1 MGGTKMGV
9 TKQLYQLQELDLE
22 IDSQEQA
29 LSQTMSQLGE
39 SPAVL
44 RVQSQLQ
51 SEQQRLEELRRKQH
65 SAEWEIEDIS
75 TKLTPA
81 EETLFSGRVKNPKE
95 LANLQHEVEMLKAKR
110 NQMEEKALEIME
122 QVELSE
128 TSVTKISSELETL
141 KAEWQRQQQ
150 ELADSVERLKAI
162 LADLRQKRQLLSA
175 EISPQVVELY
185 QGLRKERGTAVA
197 RVEQGICRGCRISL
211 PITELQQARSGN
223 LVKCS
228 SCGRILFLA

>member
-1 MGGTKMGV
+1 MGV
-9 TKQLYQLQELDLE
+9 TKQLYELQELDLE

-44 RVQSQLQ
+44 RVQGQLQ
-51 SEQQRLEELRRKQH
+51 SEQERLEELRRKQH

-75 TKLTPA
+75 TKLAPA
-81 EETLFSGRVKNPKE
+81 EKKLFSGDIKNSKE

-128 TSVTKISSELETL
+128 TSVAKISSELETL

-162 LADLRQKRQLLSA
+162 LSDLRGKRQLLSA
-175 EISPQVVELY
+175 EIPPQVVELY

-211 PITELQQARSGN
+211 PTTELQQARSGN

>member
-1 MGGTKMGV
+1 MSV
-9 TKQLYQLQELDLE
+9 AKQLYELQELDLE

-29 LSQTMSQLGE
+29 LAQATSQLGE
-39 SPAVL
+39 SQALL
-44 RVQSQLQ
+44 RAQSQLQ
-51 SEQQRLEELRRKQH
+51 SEQKRLEELQRKQH
-65 SAEWEIEDIS
+65 SAEDEIEDIS
-75 TKLTPA
+75 TKLAPA
-81 EETLFSGRVKNPKE
+81 EKKLFSGDIKNPKE
-95 LANLQHEVEMLKAKR
+95 LSSLQHEVEVLKAKR

-122 QVELSE
+122 QVELCE
-128 TSVTKISSELETL
+128 TSVAGTGSELEKV

-150 ELADSVERLKAI
+150 ALSDSIERLKAV
-162 LADLRQKRQLLSA
+162 LADLKDKRQLLLG
-175 EISPQVVELY
+175 ELSPQVVELY

-211 PITELQQARSGN
+211 PTTELQQARSGN

>member
-1 MGGTKMGV
+1 MGV
-9 TKQLYQLQELDLE
+9 ARQLYQLQELDLE

-39 SPAVL
+39 SQAVL
-44 RVQSQLQ
+44 KVQRQLQ

-75 TKLTPA
+75 NKLAPA
-81 EETLFSGRVKNPKE
+81 EKKLFSGAIKNPKE
-95 LANLQHEVEMLKAKR
+95 LANLQHEVEVFKAKR
-110 NQMEEKALEIME
+110 NQTEEKTLEIME
-122 QVELSE
+122 QVELAESA
-128 TSVTKISSELETL
+128 VARINKELEKL

-150 ELADSVERLKAI
+150 ELSEDVERLKAV
-162 LADLRQKRQLLSA
+162 LSDLKQKRQLLLA
-175 EISPQVVELY
+175 EIPPQAVELY
-185 QGLRKERGTAVA
+185 QRLRKERRTAVA

-211 PITELQQARSGN
+211 PTTELQKARSGN